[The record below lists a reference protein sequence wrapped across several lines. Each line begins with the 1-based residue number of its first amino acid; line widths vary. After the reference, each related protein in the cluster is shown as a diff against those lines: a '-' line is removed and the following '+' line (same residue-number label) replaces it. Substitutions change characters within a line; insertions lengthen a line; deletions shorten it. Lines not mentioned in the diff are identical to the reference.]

1 MNANA
6 RDPVT
11 KKTASAGRKAEL
23 TRQAL
28 LDAAR
33 VVIERDGFANA
44 RITDIA
50 REAGKAVGVFYSY
63 FKDKSE
69 LFSALVDAFLVD
81 LTRLT
86 PTPSAYEEHTAVAVK
101 AAVKTFWISYRKFHP
116 EMLGLFE
123 SALGD
128 PVLLEIWR
136 KIRARSIRRFA
147 FRIRKQQEK
156 GRCLSLDPEL
166 AASALSGM
174 LEFTCFNWHSA
185 KLDYPGV
192 RIGDD
197 EAVETLYDLISRVLE
212 LSEEPSEQK
221 ALPPVVSK
229 KSQRGAAA
237 LKAPRH
243 RASAR

>member
-1 MNANA
+1 MNTKT
-6 RDPVT
+6 RGPVT
-11 KKTASAGRKAEL
+11 KKPASAGRKAEL

-69 LFSALVDAFLVD
+69 LFSALGDAFLVD

-86 PTPSAYEEHTAVAVK
+86 PTPSEYEEHTAVAVK
-101 AAVKTFWISYRKFHP
+101 AAVKTFWISYGKFHP

-123 SALGD
+123 SGLGD

-136 KIRARSIRRFA
+136 NIRARSIRRFA

-156 GRCLSLDPEL
+156 GRCLSLNPEL
-166 AASALSGM
+166 AASALSGL
-174 LEFTCFNWHSA
+174 LEFTCFNWHCS

-192 RIGDD
+192 RIGDE

-212 LSEEPSEQK
+212 LTEEPSEQK
-221 ALPPVVSK
+221 APPPVVSK
-229 KSQRGAAA
+229 KSQRGARAPN
-237 LKAPRH
+237 APRR